1 MQYLKINKLSTQ
13 PLYRQLSESIELAIV
28 KKVLRD
34 GDQLP
39 SERDICR
46 IFEVSS
52 KVVRRA
58 FDELSAKGLTE
69 GIAGRGT
76 FVKTRLKI
84 RAKLGHH
91 YQVSDALRAQ
101 GHEVRVSTTY
111 VTMMEFD
118 RTVIS
123 PVYDLPEVNY
133 LRIRRLYLVNQLP
146 YLSRIL
152 YIPESRIQS
161 PKITVDNKLSCL
173 AMIESLTGSKA
184 KRIKADIHTFV
195 AATNEAIILQ
205 LQENELIQFFLTFIY
220 DNNDELLGVMH
231 SYFNAK
237 LMEWSVTSDD
247 ELHI

>member
-34 GDQLP
+34 GEQLP

-46 IFEVSS
+46 IFDVSS

-58 FDELSAKGLTE
+58 YDELSAKGLTE
-69 GIAGRGT
+69 GIAGSGT

-84 RAKLGHH
+84 RAKLGNH
-91 YQVSDALRAQ
+91 YQVSEDLRAQ
-101 GHEVRVSTTY
+101 GHEVRVNTTY
-111 VTMMEFD
+111 VTMMDYD
-118 RTVIS
+118 RTLIS

-133 LRIRRLYLVNQLP
+133 LRIRRLYMVNQLP
-146 YLSRIL
+146 FLSRIL
-152 YIPESRIQS
+152 YIPESRFKT
-161 PKITVDNKLSCL
+161 PKVNVDNNLQCI
-173 AMIESLTGSKA
+173 AMIESITGGKA
-184 KRIKADIHTFV
+184 KRIKANIHTFG
-195 AATNEAIILQ
+195 AFTSEATILQ
-205 LQENELIQFFLTFIY
+205 LQEKDLVQFFLTFIY
-220 DNNDELLGVMH
+220 DDKDELLGVMH

-237 LMEWSVTSDD
+237 FVEWSVADYD